1 MGRSDQDRVSR
12 SRPPAIRAP
21 LPKAMPLLLLVVVLA
36 GSLLA
41 IHWFKDRRLE
51 QQQAA
56 AEQQRRRFQ
65 AQCRLDRQRLQPLID
80 SFRRSQQRV
89 VAIEAEGY
97 LPSAAPAPL
106 DPDEQ
111 RRLAVYDQEIE
122 QDQYNQA
129 YAAWEERE
137 ARRRADWQR
146 NRHARLAQARE
157 QRAEAA
163 SAVRAKLPSLVT
175 LSDPPQLN
183 QAELQH
189 RLSCGA
195 QPH

>member
-1 MGRSDQDRVSR
+1 MKRILTTVLVLALVSLAALAFAQGKSEMKAHGMGMGGKTGTWKGEVLDSGCYISHNAQGAKHKECAMKCASEG
-12 SRPPAIRAP
+12 
-21 LPKAMPLLLLVVVLA
+21 MPLLLLVVVLA
-36 GSLLA
+36 SSLLA

-65 AQCRLDRQRLQPLID
+65 VQCRLDRQRLQPLID

-111 RRLAVYDQEIE
+111 RRLAVYDQESSSI
-122 QDQYNQA
+122 
-129 YAAWEERE
+129 
-137 ARRRADWQR
+137 
-146 NRHARLAQARE
+146 
-157 QRAEAA
+157 
-163 SAVRAKLPSLVT
+163 PSL
-175 LSDPPQLN
+175 
-183 QAELQH
+183 
-189 RLSCGA
+189 
-195 QPH
+195 